1 MSRPHPIIGELV
13 QFEEPHWPSLER
25 LVGLELASGFMWMS
39 ELRLDDGTRVDAYKH
54 INTRRYLHLSPS
66 GEAFGYEPPGLYRPL
81 VLSDAIELA
90 FYGWQRVGAR
100 PEDLD
105 LVDDAVRLAASRGG

>member
-1 MSRPHPIIGELV
+1 
-13 QFEEPHWPSLER
+13 
-25 LVGLELASGFMWMS
+25 MWMS

-54 INTRRYLHLSPS
+54 IDTRRYLHLSPS
-66 GEAFGYEPPGLYRPL
+66 GQAFRYEPPGLYRAV
-81 VLSDAIELA
+81 VLPDAIELA

-105 LVDDAVRLAASRGG
+105 VVDDAVRRAASSLG